1 MNKKKLNIFIA
12 DDESIIR
19 IDIKE
24 ILEENNYNVIGEAK
38 TGKEVLDFC
47 SKQTPDLILLDIKMP
62 EMTGLEVLK
71 ELNKNTDYYKVP
83 VIMITA
89 YNDKNFVKEA
99 IELGVFSYITKPI
112 KTNDLLNA
120 IEITKAKSD
129 ELKSIYEQV
138 NKLKEAI
145 EVRKIVEIA
154 KGILMKKNNWSEKE
168 AFRHIQKTS
177 MDLRTPMKDIAKK
190 IIDENSEN

>member
-1 MNKKKLNIFIA
+1 MDKKKLNILIA
-12 DDESIIR
+12 DDESLIR

-24 ILEENNYNVIGEAK
+24 ILEENNYNVVGEAK

-47 SKQTPDLILLDIKMP
+47 NRENPDLILLDIKMP
-62 EMTGLEVLK
+62 EMTGLEVLR

-89 YNDKNFVKEA
+89 YSDKDFVKEA

-120 IEITKAKSD
+120 IEITKIKSD
-129 ELKSIYEQV
+129 ELKSIYKEV

-145 EVRKIVEIA
+145 EIRKIVEIA
-154 KGILMKKNNWSEKE
+154 KGILMEKNNWNEKE
-168 AFRHIQKTS
+168 SFRYIQKRS
-177 MDLRTPMKDIAKK
+177 MDSRESMKEVAQK
-190 IIDENSEN
+190 IIQENA

>member
-1 MNKKKLNIFIA
+1 MNKEKFNILIA
-12 DDESIIR
+12 DDEALIR

-47 SKQTPDLILLDIKMP
+47 NKSMPDLILLDIKMP
-62 EMTGLEVLK
+62 EMTGLEVLR
-71 ELNKNTDYYKVP
+71 ELNKNSDYYKVP
-83 VIMITA
+83 VIMVTA
-89 YNDKNFVKEA
+89 YTDKDFVKEA

-112 KTNDLLNA
+112 KTTDLLNA
-120 IEITKAKSD
+120 IEITRVKS
-129 ELKSIYEQV
+129 EEMRLIYQEV

-154 KGILMKKNNWSEKE
+154 KGILMEKNNWTERE
-168 AFRHIQKTS
+168 AFRYIQKTS
-177 MDLRTPMKDIAKK
+177 MNSREPMKKIAQK
-190 IIDENSEN
+190 IIQENA